1 MGFRQKILLCVSL
14 LLVILVSIVSFEFYR
29 NSQNTLM
36 GVIENNAMS
45 SVRIMEQKI
54 NLWYKE
60 KINMLAFFEEDLR
73 FENGKILD
81 SNQDVIVSGVR
92 HGGFFNVFIG
102 MENGHTLSVKDIPAG
117 YDPRV
122 RDWYQITKDTKKP
135 FVKEFYK
142 DAFTGEIIF
151 RSTLPIIR
159 NGEFLGVLIAD
170 LALSDIEKLMQS
182 DTDMK
187 NVGFFVMHNTDGVIH
202 ITPEQG
208 QVGKNRKDTSSS
220 AMMDMLKVKS
230 EGFFRFNK
238 DGSETLM
245 SYKKFPN
252 STIVLAFVANTEVAM
267 QKSRGDMLRS
277 ILIGVACMV
286 LFIALL
292 FVLLRFLFKPI
303 MMLMDLSKNLSSGE
317 KDLTKRLNFKSKDE
331 IGLIG
336 SYIDTFIAE
345 THEVVTNS
353 KKISE
358 ENAQISKELSKTS
371 ASVGKRVEEESL
383 LISKTSSEGV
393 AVFDGIQ
400 NAVESAIKTSKQLE
414 FANKDLDGIKFEIL
428 QLNKMIDRTSQKEIE
443 LARKL
448 GEANKNTLAIKEVL
462 NVINEIA
469 DQTNLLALN
478 AAIEAARAGEH
489 GRGFAVV
496 ADEVRHLAERTQKSL
511 IEINTTINVVVQS
524 VSDITT
530 EIDQASIEL
539 HDISKTA
546 SNFEKTINSS
556 ASIIQQSI
564 RSSVENTKEYQVLSQ
579 DLAQIIKEIAK
590 VDKIANSNAKSIED
604 LIGMSENLSKITA
617 RLDMEL
623 GQFKL

>member
-14 LLVILVSIVSFEFYR
+14 LLVFLVSIVSFEFYR

-36 GVIENNAMS
+36 GVFENNAMS
-45 SVRIMEQKI
+45 SVKIMEQKI

-60 KINMLAFFEEDLR
+60 KMNMLAFFEEDLR

-81 SNQDVIVSGVR
+81 TNKELIVSGVR

-122 RDWYQITKDTKKP
+122 RDWYQITKDTE
-135 FVKEFYK
+135 V
-142 DAFTGEIIF
+142 
-151 RSTLPIIR
+151 
-159 NGEFLGVLIAD
+159 EFLGVLVAD
-170 LALSDIEKLMQS
+170 LALADIGRLMQS

-187 NVGFFVMHNTDGVIH
+187 NVGFFVMQDTDGVIH
-202 ITPEQG
+202 ISPESG
-208 QVGKNRKDTSSS
+208 QVGKNRKDTSSN

-230 EGFFRFNK
+230 EGFFRFKK
-238 DGSETLM
+238 DGSEALI
-245 SYKKFPN
+245 SYKNFPN
-252 STIVLAFVANTEVAM
+252 SSMVLAFEANTEVAM

-277 ILIGVACMV
+277 ILIGVACMILSIV
-286 LFIALL
+286 LL

-303 MMLMDLSKNLSSGE
+303 MMLMDLSRNLSSGE

-336 SYIDTFIAE
+336 SHIDTFIAE

-358 ENAQISKELSKTS
+358 ENAQISKELSRTS

-383 LISKTSSEGV
+383 LISKTSNDGV

-400 NAVESAIKTSKQLE
+400 NAVESAIKTSEQLE

-448 GEANKNTLAIKEVL
+448 GEANKNTLTIKEVL

-469 DQTNLLALN
+469 DQTNLLTLN

-530 EIDQASIEL
+530 EIDQASMEL

-579 DLAQIIKEIAK
+579 DLAGIIKEIAK
-590 VDKIANSNAKSIED
+590 VDKIAISNAKSIED

-617 RLDMEL
+617 RLDTEL